1 MKSKEKKS
9 IFGNQVKRWFILDVI
24 NATFSYAK
32 KKGKSASKT
41 IAIWDIEE
49 CWQEGEDDGLKEW
62 LYEFRVKTKQWEFSL
77 FA

>member
-41 IAIWDIEE
+41 IAIRDIEE
-49 CWQEGEDDGLKEW
+49 C
-62 LYEFRVKTKQWEFSL
+62 R
-77 FA
+77 